1 MAARVEEREGEMEG
15 GMLAQDL
22 LVEEV
27 EAEVE
32 RHVRHYHENT
42 VRRIG
47 DLHGNGRWSGGL
59 SLREP

>member
-1 MAARVEEREGEMEG
+1 MEG